1 MPHSGRA
8 RRGTGRL
15 SDRLPFLPPFTADPA
30 AYALFDAETP
40 QGITY
45 ETLAA
50 NIMALQPA
58 LAAPQKSLIFC
69 FIESTVSSTT
79 AYLAAA
85 QSGHAVAVLDPTLPQ
100 REALIE
106 SYQPLF
112 IIAATAP
119 TGYQKLD
126 WPLEN
131 ITLWQRL
138 HDTATIIHPDLSLLL
153 LTSGSTGGEKFVR
166 LSYENMIANIKDI
179 VTSLDLSNNERA
191 FLHLPLSYSFG
202 LSVLHTQLAVGSSI
216 VLTAQGMTERSFW
229 DLARETKATL
239 FAGVPYHYT
248 MLARLSL
255 TRLNLPHVKTFL
267 QAGGHLDADLA
278 RQLCTDITA
287 RQGRFFM
294 MYGQTEAAP
303 RISCL
308 AAHEQPEKIGTV
320 GKVLPHG
327 QVTIQNEEIIYQGGN
342 VMLGYCTQQSDL
354 ALGDTQGGIL
364 ATGDLGRLDELGFLT
379 ITGRKQRFAKLY
391 GVRIALDELEQKIR
405 TIAPIAIIESTE
417 RLIIAT
423 TDPSAPEAIRAA
435 LLADTKLQA
444 AWFSIQII
452 EAFPY
457 RSNGKLDY
465 TKLAE
470 LLS

>member
-1 MPHSGRA
+1 
-8 RRGTGRL
+8 L
-15 SDRLPFLPPFTADPA
+15 IDRLPFLTPFAADPA
-30 AYALFDAETP
+30 ASALLDAATP
-40 QGITY
+40 RDITY
-45 ETLAA
+45 DTLATTIA
-50 NIMALQPA
+50 ALQPA
-58 LAAPQKSLIFC
+58 LTAPQKSLVFC
-69 FIESTVSSTT
+69 FIESTMSSTI

-85 QSGHAVAVLDPTLPQ
+85 QSGHAVALLDPTLPQ

-131 ITLWQRL
+131 ITLWQRI
-138 HDTATIIHPDLSLLL
+138 HDAACIIHPDLFLLL

-166 LSYENMIANIKDI
+166 LSYENITSNIKNI
-179 VTSLDLSNNERA
+179 ITSLDLSCNERA

-202 LSVLHTQLAVGSSI
+202 LSVLHTQLSIGGSV
-216 VLTAQGMTERSFW
+216 VLTAQGMMERGFW
-229 DLARETKATL
+229 DLARETEATL

-248 MLARLSL
+248 MLARLGL

-320 GKVLPHG
+320 GKILPHG
-327 QVTIQNEEIIYQGGN
+327 QVTIQNEEIIYQGTN

-364 ATGDLGRLDELGFLT
+364 ATGDLGRLDESGFLT

-391 GVRIALDELEQKIR
+391 GVRIALDELEQKAG
-405 TIAPIAIIESTE
+405 TIAPIAIIEHIE

-423 TDPSAPEAIRAA
+423 TDPTAPEAIKAA
-435 LLADTKLQA
+435 LLTNTKLQA
-444 AWFSIQII
+444 GWFSIQVI

-470 LLS
+470 LLP